1 MIFFLNQ
8 RLQQFYLLYRAFSS
22 VGSLEGQYFKATGKL
37 AKFSEQNLE
46 DCVYGTVGTCKSG
59 RYVDAFKWV
68 NQNGIM
74 SAESYPYFS
83 GKILNVFSS
92 IIKINNKYI
101 QANGVGGICKYNQS
115 SNSLKDAPVT
125 GWTKVS
131 QNPITNELI
140 LKEAV
145 SKVGPISVGK

>member
-1 MIFFLNQ
+1 MYFLNQ

-22 VGSLEGQYFKATGKL
+22 LGSLEGQYFKATGRL
-37 AKFSEQNLE
+37 AKFSEQNLA
-46 DCVYGTVGTCKSG
+46 DCVYGTVGTCNTG
-59 RYVDAFKWV
+59 TYVDAFKWL

-74 SAESYPYFS
+74 LAASYPYS
-83 GKILNVFSS
+83 SSKIFNVFSS
-92 IIKINNKYI
+92 IIKINKKYI

-115 SNSLKDAPVT
+115 RNSLIGASVT

-131 QNPITNELI
+131 QNPINNELI

-145 SKVGPISVGK
+145 SKVGPISVCK